1 MPKKALKTRR
11 KITQKKSLKKSVVK
25 APELKIK
32 HSKNPERISPEV
44 DKARSVA
51 SYYGFSFLPDLSV
64 ENEDIKLAKKFSESH
79 LKNLHPFKDKNDRFG
94 GFLEEKIALLR
105 NFSSKKF
112 AGLGMP
118 VMGHYVGPL
127 KGNPHMK
134 RTPDEE
140 TFNLE
145 IIGGNKSIAEAMIIE
160 TAFVILR
167 ERYPD
172 EELSVEINSVGD
184 KESISKFVR
193 ELGNY
198 CKKEINNMPKACRQ
212 AVKRDIFALFHC
224 SHNECL
230 EAQDGAP
237 KPMSFLSEAN
247 RTHFKEVLEYLESLE
262 IPYSVNHSLIGSRS
276 YCTETIFEIKGNKN
290 GVETTLGIGE
300 RYSGLAKKVWG
311 KKDIPAIGAALLIH
325 PHFILKRRGIE
336 KAAKPAKFFF
346 IQFGFD
352 AKLKSL
358 ALIEM
363 LRQAKIPVYQSLSKD
378 KLAAQ
383 LATAEKMN
391 IPYIIIMGQQEAKD
405 ESVVVR
411 KMDNHSQETVS
422 TKELIHYLKKLP

>member
-1 MPKKALKTRR
+1 MSKKILKLR
-11 KITQKKSLKKSVVK
+11 KKVAKKLASKSVHK
-25 APELKIK
+25 IEDLKV
-32 HSKNPERISPEV
+32 SKNRSPERISPEV
-44 DKARSVA
+44 DKARAVA
-51 SYYGFSFLPDLSV
+51 TYYGFSPLPDISV
-64 ENEDIKLAKKFSESH
+64 EKEDIKLAKKFSESH
-79 LKNLHPFKDKNDRFG
+79 LKTLHPFKDKNDRFG
-94 GFLEEKIALLR
+94 GFLEEKISLLR
-105 NFSSKKF
+105 NYSLKKF

-118 VMGHYVGPL
+118 VMGHYIGPL
-127 KGNPHMK
+127 KGNPHIK

-160 TAFVILR
+160 TAFVILK
-167 ERYPD
+167 ERYPG

-184 KESISKFVR
+184 KEAIAKFVR

-198 CKKEINNMPKACRQ
+198 CKKELNNMGKLCRQ

-224 SHNECL
+224 SHDECS
-230 EAQDGAP
+230 ESQEGAP
-237 KPMSFLSEAN
+237 KPMSFLSESN

-290 GVETTLGIGE
+290 GVETILAIGE
-300 RYSGLAKKVWG
+300 RYGGLAKKVWG
-311 KKDIPAIGAALLIH
+311 KKDVPAIGTALLIH

-411 KMDNHSQETVS
+411 KMDNHSQETVPM
-422 TKELIHYLKKLP
+422 KELISYLKKLP